1 MDDQVR
7 LARVGVLNLANLA
20 KPVKCDCLE
29 WTNALPKIFKAYI
42 SQLNMEM
49 LEPERPLVEH
59 Q

>member
-1 MDDQVR
+1 MR